1 MFVFFLIQ
9 IDTVSFSEDCVT
21 KLDNIIAQRA
31 RENEKQGKK
40 KKTVLVTT
48 EAKEIEKKNS
58 DSKERRSILKSFS
71 GKHVN
76 SGDSSILLKET
87 EECQTKIPLVTTKV
101 DNSKQKPNDSNSEEK
116 EKAPMVKMK
125 DPETEEKKESEVE
138 NIDGEESDSYE
149 SSVDYE
155 DTEDNETDDEE
166 DEEEEDI
173 ETTEA
178 TKAESSTGM
187 SSTSE
192 AGPTKTV
199 VASDVH
205 NNNSAG
211 GDLSNDS
218 HDSEGVVTK
227 TSPIKK
233 TSCLSTKDNIII
245 VVSEF
250 ESAPNAD
257 FITDDKISLLYV
269 EYSFLDIPADEL
281 ETPFSLPKPNAQER
295 ITFNFRKVFKVDRT
309 NNPSRRRLLSKM
321 LRSEDD
327 NSRLLRF
334 KVVTEPP
341 DSEPDL
347 DCEDIGVADI
357 DLGIIERTGKD
368 LLEQSLDVFS
378 IKNQEICI
386 GTLIVSI
393 EAAQAFKSIKS

>member
-1 MFVFFLIQ
+1 M
-9 IDTVSFSEDCVT
+9 D
-21 KLDNIIAQRA
+21 
-31 RENEKQGKK
+31 
-40 KKTVLVTT
+40 
-48 EAKEIEKKNS
+48 
-58 DSKERRSILKSFS
+58 
-71 GKHVN
+71 
-76 SGDSSILLKET
+76 
-87 EECQTKIPLVTTKV
+87 
-101 DNSKQKPNDSNSEEK
+101 
-116 EKAPMVKMK
+116 KMK
-125 DPETEEKKESEVE
+125 DPETEEKKGSDKE
-138 NIDGEESDSYE
+138 NVAGEDGDDGVSYE

-155 DTEDNETDDEE
+155 DTEDNETDDDDDDDDDEGE
-166 DEEEEDI
+166 DDDI

-178 TKAESSTGM
+178 TRAETSGSGL

-192 AGPTKTV
+192 VGPAKTTAV
-199 VASDVH
+199 DSHVH
-205 NNNSAG
+205 NNNNAG

-227 TSPIKK
+227 TSPTKK

-250 ESAPNAD
+250 EAAPNAD
-257 FITDDKISLLYV
+257 FITDENISLLYV

-281 ETPFSLPKPNAQER
+281 ETPFSLPKPNSQER

-309 NNPSRRRLLSKM
+309 NNPSRRRLLTKM

-327 NSRLLRF
+327 NTRLLRF

-341 DSEPDL
+341 DSKPDL

-368 LLEQSLDVFS
+368 LLEQSLDVLS
-378 IKNQEICI
+378 IKNPEICI

-393 EAAQAFKSIKS
+393 EATQAFKSIKS